1 MIGFRLCGTVRVST
15 YYWHHFTLE
24 ILLNL
29 FLYNPLVDLMGII
42 KLFNN
47 LFTFYMY
54 FIVICLNVDVRIYR
68 YICSTTNYMFL
79 FYLLS
84 YTWMLTKLGIVV
96 GPKEEISG
104 HKVKDKRK
112 SIIVRFQVT
121 RSRVNKSPL
130 LSAQYVLTPFAV

>member
-1 MIGFRLCGTVRVST
+1 MSEYT
-15 YYWHHFTLE
+15 
-24 ILLNL
+24 
-29 FLYNPLVDLMGII
+29 D
-42 KLFNN
+42 
-47 LFTFYMY
+47 
-54 FIVICLNVDVRIYR
+54 
-68 YICSTTNYMFL
+68 STTNYMFL

-104 HKVKDKRK
+104 PKVKDKRK